1 MNQNII
7 NQYRSDME
15 IAIVTPLLSVPNRP
29 TFGTRLY
36 LLLDNPVNEY
46 AGLIRSDIVKTLQ
59 SNFKNIEIKQV
70 SIRNENDI
78 IFISLRVL
86 FTLYNEDIKF
96 NYEISEEIMTEYL
109 KELKDVL
116 SSLAPSNGDTWVFD
130 STLGAS
136 GEWRNDTT
144 VNSGASELY
153 VMKQLKSDGNLLTK
167 EDGTLTSATGGY
179 TTIQSDG
186 VNIYGTLGDGTVHK
200 LSNKHDEYI
209 IIEDQKPTGSSGGGP
224 SGPGLRTQRDLTTI
238 IRDDTGVVTLVAN
251 QFTLPIGNY
260 IIEASCPAYY
270 CDGHKTY
277 ISDITNSVLYEGESM
292 YVRASTFV
300 ANRSKAI
307 ANVSLSSP
315 AVFEILHYTETAGS
329 ASLTFGRRT
338 GDTTKE
344 VYTTVKITKIN

>member
-7 NQYRSDME
+7 DQYRTNIE

-36 LLLDNPVNEY
+36 LLLDSPINEY
-46 AGLIRSDIVKTLQ
+46 MGLIRSDIVKTLQ
-59 SNFKNIEIKQV
+59 SNFDNIEVKQI

-78 IFISLRVL
+78 VFISLRVL
-86 FTLYNEDIKF
+86 FTLYNEEIKF

-136 GEWRNDTT
+136 GEWKNDTT
-144 VNSGASELY
+144 VNSNSSELY

-167 EDGTLTSATGGY
+167 ENGTLVSATGGY

-186 VNIYGTLGDGTVHK
+186 VDIYGTLGDGTIHK
-200 LSNKHDEYI
+200 LSNEHNEYI
-209 IIEDQKPTGSSGGGP
+209 IMEDQKAPGTNGGGP
-224 SGPGLRTQRDLTTI
+224 SGAGLRNLRDLNTI
-238 IRDDTGVVTLVAN
+238 VRDDTGVVTLVAN
-251 QFTLPIGNY
+251 QFTLPAGNY

-277 ISDITNSVLYEGESM
+277 NSLDVSEFTHFTQKDEDEIKTK
-292 YVRASTFV
+292 STF
-300 ANRSKAI
+300 K
-307 ANVSLSSP
+307 P
-315 AVFEILHYTETAGS
+315 
-329 ASLTFGRRT
+329 
-338 GDTTKE
+338 
-344 VYTTVKITKIN
+344 